1 MSKSNREIRI
11 ALARIFG
18 SGCMFRKSH
27 AEEFIE
33 KLGNIKTYKLY
44 KQGTKYKSHKIQQL
58 ESIMTLHHLQHK
70 ADNRKYIY

>member
-27 AEEFIE
+27 VEEFVE
-33 KLGNIKTYKLY
+33 SLGTIKTYKRF
-44 KQGTKYKSHKIQQL
+44 KEEKNI
-58 ESIMTLHHLQHK
+58 
-70 ADNRKYIY
+70 